1 MANTQEDF
9 DAWEGWVNSR
19 MRLLIKARLLAGAA
33 RWAMLLDACV
43 VVPCPC
49 TSRMLGKGCLGEIA
63 HGLLLALGN
72 GISLLLGQSPELASL
87 CRACCLRACRVR
99 G

>member
-33 RWAMLLDACV
+33 CWTMLLDALRGSAWSLHCLNA
-43 VVPCPC
+43 
-49 TSRMLGKGCLGEIA
+49 LGMAYFGEIA
-63 HGLLLALGN
+63 HGMLAPRTGLY
-72 GISLLLGQSPELASL
+72 LFLA
-87 CRACCLRACRVR
+87 CRARA
-99 G
+99 